1 MRRRP
6 GAKLFHG
13 RAVPGRVV
21 PVEIQLASRADTPV
35 DFVKLT
41 LVGTEWAV
49 PIVASGAANQ
59 RKILALEATHEG
71 RVLGRGTHRLKSRFE
86 LPASAPPSYGSPAA
100 GIRYDLHLHVSIP
113 WWPDLHGVYAM
124 QVQHPDAPPQA
135 PAPALFA
142 TARSEHG
149 DAIYVEASIASS
161 VVRVGQP
168 LVGQVAVSN
177 LKGRKLRGL
186 DLAFV
191 QRERLLAP
199 ERGTREAGR
208 FRCKVFDGTP
218 PEGEPV
224 RFSVMVPPGLSPSFS
239 AGLFEIETV
248 LELLAVVA
256 WGNDVTLLHR
266 LTVLPPGPDDA
277 RVADRGPMVAPVGKA
292 RRALLWAEAAA
303 RAGLE
308 NDAEHER
315 MRGAHEDVK
324 YTISLEVR
332 DGAVHQVAEL
342 SWAPL
347 GLDLE
352 VRERRWT
359 EAFGARLVHVEGA
372 PDRLAVRAR
381 DAAQARAAVGAP
393 LLGALASFAEASLDD
408 AGARVSIPG
417 APGSVLDLARF
428 VGAVQALA
436 REAAAMGRRVPP
448 PTGMEEALP
457 AWTAVAEHL
466 GGQLSVGRLAVVRG
480 RVGAVEVAI
489 ETLWSRD
496 GEPLGTGLVATI
508 DPPIDDL
515 DPSGPAFSPEARA
528 ALAALVEAEP
538 TLELHAQRASVHLP
552 RALPDPHDA
561 LPILERMVRLV
572 RALRGVGPAGPF
584 R

>member
-13 RAVPGRVV
+13 RATPGRVV

-49 PIVASGAANQ
+49 PIVASGAATQ
-59 RKILALEATHEG
+59 RKVVSLEATHEG

-86 LPASAPPSYGSPAA
+86 LPASAPPSYASAAA
-100 GIRYDLHLHVSIP
+100 GVRYDLHLHVSIP
-113 WWPDLHGVYAM
+113 WWPDLHAVYAM
-124 QVQHPDAPPQA
+124 QVQHPDAPPRT
-135 PAPALFA
+135 PTPALFA
-142 TARSEHG
+142 TARSEQG
-149 DAIYVEASIASS
+149 DAIYMEASLSS
-161 VVRVGQP
+161 TVVGVGQV

-191 QRERLLAP
+191 QRERLRAP
-199 ERGTREAGR
+199 EHGTREAGR
-208 FRCKVFDGTP
+208 FRCKIFDGTP

-224 RFSVMVPPGLSPSFS
+224 RFSVSVPPGLSPSFPTS
-239 AGLFEIETV
+239 LFDVETV
-248 LELLAVVA
+248 LELLGVVA
-256 WGNDVTLLHR
+256 WGSDVTLLHR
-266 LTVLPPGPDDA
+266 LTVLPPGIDDPVGAA
-277 RVADRGPMVAPVGKA
+277 RAPMVAPVGRA
-292 RRALLWAEAAA
+292 RRALLWAEAAS

-315 MRGAHEDVK
+315 MRGAHEAVK
-324 YTISLEVR
+324 YTISLEAR
-332 DGAVHQVAEL
+332 DGAIHQVAEL
-342 SWAPL
+342 VWPPL

-352 VRERRWT
+352 VRERRWI
-359 EAFGARLVHVEGA
+359 EAFGARLVDVEGA
-372 PDRLAVRAR
+372 PEKLAVRAR
-381 DAAQARAAVGAP
+381 DAAQARAAALSPVLA
-393 LLGALASFAEASLDD
+393 ALATFSEATLDD

-436 REAAAMGRRVPP
+436 REAASMGRSVPP
-448 PTGMEEALP
+448 PTGMAPALP
-457 AWTAVAEHL
+457 AWSAVAAHL
-466 GGQLSVGRLAVVRG
+466 GGELSVGRLAISRG
-480 RVGAVEVAI
+480 RIGAVEIGI

-496 GEPLGTGLVATI
+496 GEPLGTGLAAAI
-508 DPPIDDL
+508 DPPIEDL

-528 ALAALVEAEP
+528 ALADLAKTEP
-538 TLELHAQRASVHLP
+538 GLDLAPSRLSVHLP

-561 LPILERMVRLV
+561 LSILERMVRLV